1 MAAAPAVTRRFPCD
15 RGPMRHARR
24 PAHEGRGTIGSSQAT
39 GGGPLWSRPRDR
51 GPRGNG
57 GSSKG
62 GPMTAAPSLPEI
74 KIDAHASAD
83 DAREFLERDRLM
95 AAYALADID
104 QPEIEGARWWIA
116 RREGDIAA
124 VVMIVEGLPFR
135 PCFAT
140 GASDGLAAIFREAI
154 REPRVLLATPPRSR
168 GAIEMTYRFE
178 RVDHMR
184 RMNVHVN
191 RFRPHINQ
199 DVRRLGADDLDAVID
214 LYGHASR
221 TYFTPERMRREIYFG
236 VYHANIL
243 VSGAGTHVRST
254 KSGIAAVGNVLTRL
268 AYRGRGMARSCTS
281 AVTETALERSE
292 EHTSEL
298 QS

>member
-1 MAAAPAVTRRFPCD
+1 M
-15 RGPMRHARR
+15 
-24 PAHEGRGTIGSSQAT
+24 S
-39 GGGPLWSRPRDR
+39 
-51 GPRGNG
+51 
-57 GSSKG
+57 
-62 GPMTAAPSLPEI
+62 AAPSLPEI

-83 DAREFLERDRLM
+83 EARGFLERDRLM

-116 RREGDIAA
+116 RRDGDIAA
-124 VVMIVEGLPFR
+124 VVMVVEGLPFR

-168 GAIEMTYRFE
+168 GAIEMSYRFE

-184 RMNVHVN
+184 RMVVN
-191 RFRPHINQ
+191 LHRFRPRITQ
-199 DVRRLGADDLDAVID
+199 QITRLGADDLDAVID

-236 VYHANIL
+236 IFQGEIL
-243 VSGAGTHVRST
+243 VSAAGTHVRST
-254 KSGIAAVGNVLTRL
+254 RSGLAAVGNVLTRL
-268 AYRGRGMARSCTS
+268 AYRGRGMAQSCTS
-281 AVTETALERSE
+281 AVTETALELHRDVVLNVREDNSPAISVYQRLGYQTHGQFIE
-292 EHTSEL
+292 GPAVRRPGWERLFGSLKERK
-298 QS
+298 

>member
-1 MAAAPAVTRRFPCD
+1 
-15 RGPMRHARR
+15 
-24 PAHEGRGTIGSSQAT
+24 
-39 GGGPLWSRPRDR
+39 
-51 GPRGNG
+51 
-57 GSSKG
+57 
-62 GPMTAAPSLPEI
+62 MTAAPSLPEI

-83 DAREFLERDRLM
+83 AARAFLERDRLM

-116 RREGDIAA
+116 RRDGDIAA

-168 GAIEMTYRFE
+168 GAIEMSYRFE

-184 RMNVHVN
+184 RMNVNVQ
-191 RFRPHINQ
+191 RFRPRISQ
-199 DVRRLGADDLDAVID
+199 DTRRLRPDDLDAVID

-236 VYHANIL
+236 IYQGRPL
-243 VSGAGTHVRST
+243 VAAAGTHVRST
-254 KSGIAAVGNVLTRL
+254 RSGIAAVGNVLTRL
-268 AYRGRGMARSCTS
+268 AYRGRGMATSCTS
-281 AVTETALERSE
+281 AVTEAALGQHRDVVLNVREENTPAVAVYDHLGYVTHAPFIEGPAVRRAAWERLFDALKE
-292 EHTSEL
+292 KK
-298 QS
+298 Q

>member
-1 MAAAPAVTRRFPCD
+1 
-15 RGPMRHARR
+15 
-24 PAHEGRGTIGSSQAT
+24 
-39 GGGPLWSRPRDR
+39 
-51 GPRGNG
+51 
-57 GSSKG
+57 
-62 GPMTAAPSLPEI
+62 MTAAPSLPEI

-83 DAREFLERDRLM
+83 EARAFLERDRLM

-116 RREGDIAA
+116 RRDGEIAA
-124 VVMIVEGLPFR
+124 VVMVVEGLPFR

-168 GAIEMTYRFE
+168 GAIELSYRFE

-184 RMNVHVN
+184 RMVVN
-191 RFRPHINQ
+191 LHRFRPRITHQVI
-199 DVRRLGADDLDAVID
+199 RLGADDLDTVIE

-236 VYHANIL
+236 IFLGDIL
-243 VSGAGTHVRST
+243 VSAAGTHVRST
-254 KSGIAAVGNVLTRL
+254 RSGLAAVGNVLTRL
-268 AYRGRGMARSCTS
+268 AYRGRGMAQSCTS
-281 AVTETALERSE
+281 AVTETALEMHRDVVLNVREDNSPAISVYQRLGYQTHGQFIE
-292 EHTSEL
+292 GPAVRRPGWERLFGSLKERK
-298 QS
+298 

>member
-1 MAAAPAVTRRFPCD
+1 
-15 RGPMRHARR
+15 
-24 PAHEGRGTIGSSQAT
+24 
-39 GGGPLWSRPRDR
+39 
-51 GPRGNG
+51 
-57 GSSKG
+57 
-62 GPMTAAPSLPEI
+62 MTAAPSLPEI

-83 DAREFLERDRLM
+83 EARAFLERDRLM

-124 VVMIVEGLPFR
+124 VVLIVEGLPFR

-168 GAIEMTYRFE
+168 GAIETTYRFE

-184 RMNVHVN
+184 RMVVNVN
-191 RFRPHINQ
+191 RFRPRINQ
-199 DVRRLGADDLDAVID
+199 QVTRLTADHLDSVID

-236 VYHANIL
+236 VYQADVL
-243 VSGAGTHVRST
+243 VAGAGTHVRS
-254 KSGIAAVGNVLTRL
+254 KRSGLAAVGNVLTRL
-268 AYRGRGMARSCTS
+268 AYRGRGMARSVTS
-281 AVTETALERSE
+281 AVTETALDQHRDVVLNVREDNMPAVAVYERLGFQTHGQFIEGPAVRRPGWERLFGSLKE
-292 EHTSEL
+292 KK
-298 QS
+298 

>member
-1 MAAAPAVTRRFPCD
+1 
-15 RGPMRHARR
+15 
-24 PAHEGRGTIGSSQAT
+24 
-39 GGGPLWSRPRDR
+39 
-51 GPRGNG
+51 
-57 GSSKG
+57 
-62 GPMTAAPSLPEI
+62 MTAAPSLPEI

-83 DAREFLERDRLM
+83 AARAFLERDRLM

-116 RREGDIAA
+116 RRDGDIAA
-124 VVMIVEGLPFR
+124 VVLIVEGLPFR

-199 DVRRLGADDLDAVID
+199 DVRRLGADDLDAIID

-221 TYFTPERMRREIYFG
+221 TYFTPERIRREIYFG
-236 VYHANIL
+236 IYQGTTL
-243 VSGAGTHVRST
+243 VAAAGTHVRSQR
-254 KSGIAAVGNVLTRL
+254 SGIAAVGNVLTRL
-268 AYRGRGMARSCTS
+268 AYRDRGMATSCPS
-281 AVTETALERSE
+281 AVTETALE
-292 EHTSEL
+292 EHPDAVPNV
-298 QS
+298 

>member
-1 MAAAPAVTRRFPCD
+1 
-15 RGPMRHARR
+15 
-24 PAHEGRGTIGSSQAT
+24 
-39 GGGPLWSRPRDR
+39 
-51 GPRGNG
+51 
-57 GSSKG
+57 
-62 GPMTAAPSLPEI
+62 MTAAPSLPEI

-83 DAREFLERDRLM
+83 AARAFLERDRLM

-104 QPEIEGARWWIA
+104 QPEVEGARWWIA
-116 RREGDIAA
+116 RRDGDIAA
-124 VVMIVEGLPFR
+124 VVLIVEGLPFR

-184 RMNVHVN
+184 RMNVN
-191 RFRPHINQ
+191 ILRFRPSINQ
-199 DVRRLGADDLDAVID
+199 EVRRLTADDLDSVID

-221 TYFTPERMRREIYFG
+221 TYFTPERIRREIYFG
-236 VYHANIL
+236 VYQADIL
-243 VSGAGTHVRST
+243 VSAAGTHVRST
-254 KSGIAAVGNVLTRL
+254 RSGLAAVGNVLTRL

-281 AVTETALERSE
+281 AVTETALELHRDIVLNVREDNAPAIAVYERLGFQTHGQFIEGPAVRRPGWERLFGSLKE
-292 EHTSEL
+292 KR
-298 QS
+298 

>member
-1 MAAAPAVTRRFPCD
+1 
-15 RGPMRHARR
+15 
-24 PAHEGRGTIGSSQAT
+24 
-39 GGGPLWSRPRDR
+39 
-51 GPRGNG
+51 
-57 GSSKG
+57 
-62 GPMTAAPSLPEI
+62 MTAAPSLPEI

-83 DAREFLERDRLM
+83 AGRAFLDRDRLM

-116 RREGDIAA
+116 RRDGDIAA
-124 VVMIVEGLPFR
+124 VVLIVERLPFR

-140 GASDGLAAIFREAI
+140 GASDGLAALFREAI

-184 RMNVHVN
+184 RMNVSIQ
-191 RFRPHINQ
+191 RFRPRINQ

-236 VYHANIL
+236 VYQADIL
-243 VSGAGTHVRST
+243 VAGAGTHVRST

-281 AVTETALERSE
+281 AVTETALEQHRDVVLHGAE
-292 EHTSEL
+292 DKPPPTSL
-298 QS
+298 

>member
-1 MAAAPAVTRRFPCD
+1 
-15 RGPMRHARR
+15 
-24 PAHEGRGTIGSSQAT
+24 
-39 GGGPLWSRPRDR
+39 
-51 GPRGNG
+51 
-57 GSSKG
+57 
-62 GPMTAAPSLPEI
+62 MTAAPSLPEI

-83 DAREFLERDRLM
+83 EARAFLERDRLM

-116 RREGDIAA
+116 RRDGDIAA
-124 VVMIVEGLPFR
+124 VVLVVEGLPFR

-140 GASDGLAAIFREAI
+140 GASDGLAAIFREAV

-184 RMNVHVN
+184 RMVVN
-191 RFRPHINQ
+191 RQRFRPRIEHQ
-199 DVRRLGADDLDAVID
+199 VTRLGAEDLDAVFE

-221 TYFTPERMRREIYFG
+221 TYFTPQRMKREIYFG
-236 VYHANIL
+236 VFQGDTL
-243 VSGAGTHVRST
+243 VSAAGTHVRSIR
-254 KSGIAAVGNVLTRL
+254 SGLAAVGNVLTRL

-281 AVTETALERSE
+281 AVTEAALEDHRDVVLNVREDNAPAISVYE
-292 EHTSEL
+292 RLGYHTHGLFIEGPAVRRPGWERLFGSLKEKK
-298 QS
+298 

>member
-1 MAAAPAVTRRFPCD
+1 
-15 RGPMRHARR
+15 
-24 PAHEGRGTIGSSQAT
+24 
-39 GGGPLWSRPRDR
+39 
-51 GPRGNG
+51 
-57 GSSKG
+57 
-62 GPMTAAPSLPEI
+62 MTAAPSLPEI

-83 DAREFLERDRLM
+83 AARAFLERDRLM

-124 VVMIVEGLPFR
+124 VVLVVEGLPFR

-184 RMNVHVN
+184 RMVVNVN
-191 RFRPHINQ
+191 RFRPRINQ
-199 DVRRLGADDLDAVID
+199 QVTRLTADHLDSVID

-221 TYFTPERMRREIYFG
+221 TYFTPERLRREIYFG
-236 VYHANIL
+236 VYQADIL
-243 VSGAGTHVRST
+243 VAAAGTHVRST
-254 KSGIAAVGNVLTRL
+254 RSGLAAVGNVLTRL
-268 AYRGRGMARSCTS
+268 AYRGRGMARSVTS
-281 AVTETALERSE
+281 AVAETALEQHRDVVLNVREDNMPAIAVYERLGFQTHGQFIEGPAVRRPGWERLFGSLKE
-292 EHTSEL
+292 KK
-298 QS
+298 

>member
-1 MAAAPAVTRRFPCD
+1 
-15 RGPMRHARR
+15 
-24 PAHEGRGTIGSSQAT
+24 
-39 GGGPLWSRPRDR
+39 
-51 GPRGNG
+51 
-57 GSSKG
+57 
-62 GPMTAAPSLPEI
+62 MTAAPSLPEI

-83 DAREFLERDRLM
+83 EARAFLERDRLM

-116 RREGDIAA
+116 RRDGDIAA
-124 VVMIVEGLPFR
+124 VVLVVEGLPFR

-168 GAIEMTYRFE
+168 GAIELSYRFE

-184 RMNVHVN
+184 RMVVNVN
-191 RFRPHINQ
+191 RFRPRVNQ
-199 DVRRLGADDLDAVID
+199 QVTRLGADHLDSVID

-236 VYHANIL
+236 IYQADIL
-243 VSGAGTHVRST
+243 VAAAGTHVRS
-254 KSGIAAVGNVLTRL
+254 KRSGLAAVGNVLTRL
-268 AYRGRGMARSCTS
+268 AYRGRGMARSVTS
-281 AVTETALERSE
+281 AVTETALEQHRDVVLNVREDNMPAIAVYERLGYQTHGQFIEGPAVRRPGWERLLGSLKE
-292 EHTSEL
+292 KK
-298 QS
+298 

>member
-1 MAAAPAVTRRFPCD
+1 
-15 RGPMRHARR
+15 
-24 PAHEGRGTIGSSQAT
+24 
-39 GGGPLWSRPRDR
+39 
-51 GPRGNG
+51 
-57 GSSKG
+57 
-62 GPMTAAPSLPEI
+62 MTAAPSLPEV

-83 DAREFLERDRLM
+83 EARAFLERDRLM

-116 RREGDIAA
+116 RRDGDIAA
-124 VVMIVEGLPFR
+124 VVLVVEGLPFR

-168 GAIEMTYRFE
+168 GAIELSYRFE

-184 RMNVHVN
+184 RMVVNVN
-191 RFRPHINQ
+191 RFRPRVNQ
-199 DVRRLGADDLDAVID
+199 QVTRLGADHLDSVID

-236 VYHANIL
+236 IYQADIL
-243 VSGAGTHVRST
+243 VAAAGTHVRS
-254 KSGIAAVGNVLTRL
+254 KRSGLAAVGNVLTRL
-268 AYRGRGMARSCTS
+268 AYRGRGMARSVTS
-281 AVTETALERSE
+281 AVTETALEQHRDVVLNVREDNMPAIAVYERLGYQTHGQFIEGPAVRRPGWERLFGSLKE
-292 EHTSEL
+292 KK
-298 QS
+298 